1 MHKIS
6 FLFLI
11 GMFYVICSGCMQGL
25 IYTNST
31 VPLVINMNNTPV
43 GNKFAAAI
51 SKQLK
56 EPVSGLGVSA
66 EWNSRAIGDAA
77 KRSGLTQI
85 NFADMHTFSIFGGI
99 WKKQTVQVW
108 GK

>member
-1 MHKIS
+1 
-6 FLFLI
+6 
-11 GMFYVICSGCMQGL
+11 MQGL

-31 VPLVINMNNTPV
+31 VPLVTNMNHTPV
-43 GNKFAAAI
+43 GSKFAAA
-51 SKQLK
+51 SSEQLK

-77 KRSGLTQI
+77 KHNGLTQI
-85 NFADMHTFSIFGGI
+85 NFADMHTVSIFGGI